1 MRILPRIVFSLCAR
15 VLNRQVENH
24 DMFATAYN
32 HVALSLA
39 HASQPLV
46 EMEAIARFLA
56 AHAVALLML
65 AVGLRTPS
73 AIVADIAGRWST
85 LMRALAVVWI
95 AVPLLALLVVYA
107 LQPPPTAA
115 GTLIVMAICPGVPLV
130 LGKSKRSRGDATLSL
145 LVLIATAITA
155 LVLVPLW
162 AAVLTHVS
170 SFELTF
176 GMRDAA
182 AVLVPNVVL
191 PFAVGRVI
199 REAAPRIARPAQ
211 VIAELLFFAGI
222 AILVV
227 VALVR
232 SGSAIRLLTV
242 RDVAAAALI
251 SIGAGALGY
260 IVAPSSHPARVSLT
274 YAAALGNPA
283 LALSVMMLS
292 YRHVK
297 VVPFVLAFVLVRAV
311 ALLPFSLLFR
321 RQAAGKTI

>member
-1 MRILPRIVFSLCAR
+1 
-15 VLNRQVENH
+15 
-24 DMFATAYN
+24 
-32 HVALSLA
+32 
-39 HASQPLV
+39 
-46 EMEAIARFLA
+46 MEAIARFLA
-56 AHAVALLML
+56 VHAIALLML

-73 AIVADIAGRWST
+73 AIVADIAGRWRT

-107 LQPPPTAA
+107 LQPPPSAA
-115 GTLIVMAICPGVPLV
+115 ATLIVMAICPGVPLV
-130 LGKSKRSRGDATLSL
+130 LGKSKRARGDATMSL
-145 LVLIATAITA
+145 LVLVATAITA

-162 AAVLTHVS
+162 AVVLTYVTS
-170 SFELTF
+170 LELTF
-176 GMRDAA
+176 AMKDAA

-199 REAAPRIARPAQ
+199 REAVPRVAHAAE
-211 VIAELLFFAGI
+211 VIAQLLFFTGI
-222 AILVV
+222 AILVLF
-227 VALVR
+227 ALAR
-232 SGSAIRLLTV
+232 SGSALHMLTA

-260 IVAPSSHPARVSLT
+260 VVAPNVPAARVSLT

-297 VVPFVLAFVLVRAV
+297 VVPLVLAFVLVRAV

>member
-1 MRILPRIVFSLCAR
+1 
-15 VLNRQVENH
+15 
-24 DMFATAYN
+24 
-32 HVALSLA
+32 
-39 HASQPLV
+39 
-46 EMEAIARFLA
+46 MEAIARFLA
-56 AHAVALLML
+56 VHAIALLML

-107 LQPPPTAA
+107 LQPPPIAA
-115 GTLIVMAICPGVPLV
+115 GTLIVTAICPGVPLV
-130 LGKSKRSRGDATLSL
+130 LGKSKRARGDATMSL
-145 LVLIATAITA
+145 LVLVATAITA

-162 AAVLTHVS
+162 AAVLTHVTS
-170 SFELTF
+170 LQLTF

-199 REAAPRIARPAQ
+199 REAVPRVARTAEVIVQ
-211 VIAELLFFAGI
+211 VLFFAGI

-227 VALVR
+227 FALAR
-232 SGSAIRLLTV
+232 GGSALQLLTA

-251 SIGAGALGY
+251 SIGAGAIGY
-260 IVAPSSHPARVSLT
+260 LVAPKVFAVRVSLT

-292 YRHVK
+292 YRHVN